1 MRARHIA
8 FGVAKKN
15 TTRRL
20 HVAHRRMPIIFVPGM
35 LGTRLSDSKTGKL
48 VWNPTGIPF
57 GPGPR
62 GFKVDYDRLEQPS
75 PLVPDEK
82 HGFKDREQ
90 KRRFKHIAHYNNLVG
105 TLYSD
110 LVLELSEMSDR
121 SFEQFG
127 VKPKVYCCGYDWRQ
141 DNAHSALRLAEMVE
155 QALSDCRADKCVIV
169 AHEMGGLVARYYC
182 KLLGGEK
189 RVQSLILI
197 GSPTLGMPAAYE
209 KLKSGIGGPNPR
221 NLMGLGIWAITTI
234 VTSIVEPSELENMYR
249 NLYLMLCMGA
259 GRFLEGPETR
269 RFIRQMA
276 SMYQLLPDSVFCHDN
291 PHWTIFDPLQT
302 GHPPTGTMFVF
313 PSALDG
319 LVEGGTEA
327 LAAVDEGAAQTGED
341 LKNLYEENMKAGSA
355 LRTSARAERNVITLE
370 SFAEELAEA
379 MKKLEKNEDG
389 FQIHKIYQK
398 IKELYD
404 RADECI
410 LDTRPHEEFYRDIY
424 TGLLDVVQERP
435 LCSAYLE
442 MALRFQDAM
451 KEGEGGHGGGGHGIM
466 RAMLHPL
473 LLAAGVAEGSES
485 HQSAGEG
492 EEHGEGE
499 QEDHYEGPKA
509 YMHPKTFNVCCE
521 SQNMPA
527 AIVLLHSETLSN
539 DDSNEVHFQM
549 MPIPFGGNGD
559 GQVPASSANPSES
572 RLTHPFEATHTPAN
586 VPYSRMASDRGV
598 IDWITARINGL
609 VEEFCAS

>member
-8 FGVAKKN
+8 FGVARKN
-15 TTRRL
+15 TPRRL
-20 HVAHRRMPIIFVPGM
+20 HVGHRTMPIIFVPGM

-48 VWNPTGIPF
+48 AWNPTGIPF

-62 GFKVDYDRLEQPS
+62 GFKVDYDRLKQPS

-90 KRRFKHIAHYNNLVG
+90 KRRYKHIAHYNNLVG

-110 LVLELSEMSDR
+110 LVLELSQMNDR

-155 QALSDCRADKCVIV
+155 QALSECRADKCVIV
-169 AHEMGGLVARYYC
+169 AHEMGGLIARYYC

-189 RVQSLILI
+189 RVQSLVLI
-197 GSPTLGMPAAYE
+197 GSPTLGMPDAYE
-209 KLKSGIGGPNPR
+209 KLKSGLGGPNPR
-221 NLMGLGIWAITTI
+221 NPVGFGIWAL
-234 VTSIVEPSELENMYR
+234 TSLIQPSELENMYR

-276 SMYQLLPDSVFCHDN
+276 SMYQLLPDGVFCHDN
-291 PHWTIFDPLQT
+291 PHWAIFDPLQT

-327 LAAVDEGAAQTGED
+327 LAAVDAGAAQTGED
-341 LKNLYEENMKAGSA
+341 IKCLYEENMKAGSA

-370 SFAEELAEA
+370 SFAEDLAEA
-379 MKKLEKNEDG
+379 MKKLEKKEDG
-389 FQIHKIYQK
+389 FQIHKVYK
-398 IKELYD
+398 RIKELYD
-404 RADECI
+404 RADACI
-410 LDTRPHEEFYRDIY
+410 LDTRPHEHFYRDIY

-442 MALRFQDAM
+442 MALRFQEVLKD
-451 KEGEGGHGGGGHGIM
+451 GSGGLGKGGRGIM

-473 LLAAGVAEGSES
+473 LLAAGVAEGSDS
-485 HQSAGEG
+485 HQAAGEG
-492 EEHGEGE
+492 EESE
-499 QEDHYEGPKA
+499 EDSYEGPKA
-509 YMHPKTFNVCCE
+509 YMHPKTFNVCCAT
-521 SQNMPA
+521 QNMPA

-539 DDSNEVHFQM
+539 DDSNEVHHQM
-549 MPIPFGGNGD
+549 LPIPFGGQGD
-559 GQVPASSANPSES
+559 GQVPAASANPSAS
-572 RLTHPFEATHTPAN
+572 RLTHAFAAVHEASG
-586 VPYSRMASDRGV
+586 VPYSRMTSDRKV
-598 IDWITARINGL
+598 IDFITARINAL
-609 VEEFCAS
+609 VEDFCAS